1 LPCTQEDRER
11 YPTGPLM
18 TELEFEQAVEAWHA
32 SASNL
37 PVHEFIGL
45 TWEQYA
51 SLVEDRVYAGALEFA
66 MNHSELLAELAK
78 T

>member
-1 LPCTQEDRER
+1 LPCTQKERER

-18 TELEFEQAVEAWHA
+18 TELEFEQAVEAWHV

-51 SLVEDRVYAGALEFA
+51 SLVEGKKEGRDGPTE
-66 MNHSELLAELAK
+66 NTKE
-78 T
+78 TT